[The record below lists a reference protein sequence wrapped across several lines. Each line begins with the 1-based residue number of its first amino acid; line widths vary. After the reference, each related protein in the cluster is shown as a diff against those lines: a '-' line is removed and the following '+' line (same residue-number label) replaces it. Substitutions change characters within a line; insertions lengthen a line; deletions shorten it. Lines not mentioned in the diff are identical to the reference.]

1 VMMTKETSIN
11 PELPEESKAWF
22 QNHGLFSDH
31 FLKERLP
38 EWKEWQVGKEF
49 SDFRANLLAL
59 YESKKSI
66 LINMNESQTEKEFI
80 QPVLNLLSYA
90 NSYIVQTDTKSGVK
104 VNHPDYALYPD
115 QVSKDKSYTAEG
127 INYQNALG
135 IADAKYWERPL
146 DLSKSNERDTFSNVN
161 PSFQIINYLTGTQKN
176 WGILT
181 NGRLWRLYSLK
192 ANSHLANYYE
202 IDIVQLLLEAPDSA
216 SKYFYLFFRKQALLA
231 GIDGKTFL
239 DHVLDGSND
248 YAIEL
253 EINIKERAYQVVE
266 YLCHGFSAS
275 YLPSELTPENLK
287 DIYDNSLILLYRLLF
302 VFYAEARELLPLSTN
317 KSYRENYSLFKIAK
331 DIAVITQ
338 SGNTLSLKSTI
349 YYSKIN
355 SLFSLIN
362 TGDKSLNVP
371 EYNGGLF
378 SPQEHP
384 FLDSHAIVDFFL
396 VPAIQ
401 HLSRV
406 YDSKRRQT
414 FAVDYKTLSER

>member
-1 VMMTKETSIN
+1 M
-11 PELPEESKAWF
+11 
-22 QNHGLFSDH
+22 
-31 FLKERLP
+31 
-38 EWKEWQVGKEF
+38 
-49 SDFRANLLAL
+49 
-59 YESKKSI
+59 
-66 LINMNESQTEKEFI
+66 
-80 QPVLNLLSYA
+80 
-90 NSYIVQTDTKSGVK
+90 
-104 VNHPDYALYPD
+104 
-115 QVSKDKSYTAEG
+115 
-127 INYQNALG
+127 
-135 IADAKYWERPL
+135 
-146 DLSKSNERDTFSNVN
+146 
-161 PSFQIINYLTGTQKN
+161 
-176 WGILT
+176 
-181 NGRLWRLYSLK
+181 
-192 ANSHLANYYE
+192 
-202 IDIVQLLLEAPDSA
+202 
-216 SKYFYLFFRKQALLA
+216 
-231 GIDGKTFL
+231 
-239 DHVLDGSND
+239 
-248 YAIEL
+248 
-253 EINIKERAYQVVE
+253 E